1 MKRQTNMEILNEFA
15 IERSLSEGSINL
27 YKSTL
32 KKYCQVQ
39 GMDLYELLEEAD
51 KEEED
56 GIRLKKRTLKS
67 RLIKFR
73 KHLIDTVSSKT
84 VKTYMS
90 RILTFYRTYE
100 IEIPPL
106 PKINTKRLMEYP
118 PVYFK
123 DLPDKEIIKEALNIS
138 TPQVKAI
145 ILFQTSSG
153 CARKETLNLKVKD
166 FLEACE
172 EYYNKEDFSSLIEL
186 LFYLKQQTLVPTF
199 KIVRQKTNKPY
210 YTFCSPEASKAICNF
225 LITRENLNPEDQLF
239 KMNEVTY
246 ITNFEKIND
255 TLHLGKVGAYNRFRG
270 HMLRK
275 FHASHLYQGENHLTL
290 DEVDALQGRTRGG
303 SRDSYFMDD
312 TDVLKKRYIECMGNI
327 LINSD
332 VEYVTL
338 DDEESVKLLTESYEE
353 IARLKSE
360 KKEIVN
366 YAKAFNQSLTELGL

>member
-1 MKRQTNMEILNEFA
+1 
-15 IERSLSEGSINL
+15 
-27 YKSTL
+27 
-32 KKYCQVQ
+32 
-39 GMDLYELLEEAD
+39 
-51 KEEED
+51 
-56 GIRLKKRTLKS
+56 
-67 RLIKFR
+67 
-73 KHLIDTVSSKT
+73 
-84 VKTYMS
+84 
-90 RILTFYRTYE
+90 
-100 IEIPPL
+100 
-106 PKINTKRLMEYP
+106 
-118 PVYFK
+118 
-123 DLPDKEIIKEALNIS
+123 
-138 TPQVKAI
+138 
-145 ILFQTSSG
+145 
-153 CARKETLNLKVKD
+153 
-166 FLEACE
+166 
-172 EYYNKEDFSSLIEL
+172 
-186 LFYLKQQTLVPTF
+186 
-199 KIVRQKTNKPY
+199 
-210 YTFCSPEASKAICNF
+210 
-225 LITRENLNPEDQLF
+225 
-239 KMNEVTY
+239 MNEVTY